1 MLSPSLARPSRRTP
15 GRSRARAGAAA
26 GRSPRPRPGHVA
38 GVVTGHVS
46 SLTWPGSAYSR
57 DRMLI
62 PLPHVTLQPDHA
74 PQDPVRHAPAPA
86 PAPVT
91 RLSVK
96 SVNGEKMCKCLN
108 DASAIPNMYI
118 AESLIVLLWSVLP
131 CVFALFYEIDV
142 KQTRIKVSCC
152 QWWRA
157 KKSKTN
163 DRYLSFTTNLQGGIE
178 EH

>member
-1 MLSPSLARPSRRTP
+1 
-15 GRSRARAGAAA
+15 
-26 GRSPRPRPGHVA
+26 
-38 GVVTGHVS
+38 
-46 SLTWPGSAYSR
+46 
-57 DRMLI
+57 MLI

-96 SVNGEKMCKCLN
+96 SGIGEKMCKCLFN
-108 DASAIPNMYI
+108 ASAILNMYI
-118 AESLIVLLWSVLP
+118 AESLIVLLWSALA

-152 QWWRA
+152 RWWRA

-163 DRYLSFTTNLQGGIE
+163 DGYLSFIIHHEFTRG
-178 EH
+178 H